1 MWEYPI
7 ARAYADARI
16 VKIAGGSIEIMKHI
30 IGRQLFADNTS
41 RDKDAILNG
50 VAGVNPVLRSS
61 STMSPFDLS
70 APTCSPASASS
81 SPAAA
86 PAWARSWRA
95 SSSRHG
101 AAVHICGRR
110 EGVLQ
115 AGGDRA
121 AGERAAHGGS
131 AQYHICDVRDAE
143 QIEAM
148 VERIWA
154 GGPLTG
160 LVNNAAANFISP
172 SVDISPR
179 GFAAVRSTV
188 MDGALFA
195 TLACGRRWIA
205 QGLPGSVV
213 SMLVTWVWTG
223 SAYVLPSTMAKTA
236 VHAMTM
242 SLAVEWGKHNIRVNA
257 VAPGPFP
264 TESAWEKLAPIPKAN
279 VGAASADE
287 VPMGRFGSMHE
298 LCNLLTFLQADG
310 CEYLTGQNIAIDG
323 GHHLAAPSTFAA
335 LGKLTPRG
343 LGRSQGAGAGRAEQ
357 EKAQRSAG

>member
-1 MWEYPI
+1 
-7 ARAYADARI
+7 
-16 VKIAGGSIEIMKHI
+16 
-30 IGRQLFADNTS
+30 
-41 RDKDAILNG
+41 
-50 VAGVNPVLRSS
+50 
-61 STMSPFDLS
+61 
-70 APTCSPASASS
+70 
-81 SPAAA
+81 
-86 PAWARSWRA
+86 
-95 SSSRHG
+95 
-101 AAVHICGRR
+101 
-110 EGVLQ
+110 VLQ
-115 AGGDRA
+115 QAVA
-121 AGERAAHGGS
+121 ELNQAAAHGGR
-131 AQYHICDVRDAE
+131 AEHHVCDVREAD

-148 VERIWA
+148 VGRIWA

-287 VPMGRFGSMHE
+287 VPMGRFGRMPE

-335 LGKLTPRG
+335 LGKLTPEDWAEAKALVR
-343 LGRSQGAGAGRAEQ
+343 GRAEQ
-357 EKAQRSAG
+357 EKAQRSTG

>member
-1 MWEYPI
+1 MTPSTF
-7 ARAYADARI
+7 RADVLAGKRI
-16 VKIAGGSIEIMKHI
+16 LVTGGGTGLGKELS
-30 IGRQLFADNTS
+30 RQFAS
-41 RDKDAILNG
+41 QG
-50 VAGVNPVLRSS
+50 
-61 STMSPFDLS
+61 
-70 APTCSPASASS
+70 AS
-81 SPAAA
+81 
-86 PAWARSWRA
+86 
-95 SSSRHG
+95 
-101 AAVHICGRR
+101 VHICGRR
-110 EGVLQ
+110 ENVLQ
-115 AGGDRA
+115 ATV
-121 AGERAAHGGS
+121 EELNTTAAHGGKV
-131 AQYHICDVRDAE
+131 AYHICDVREAE

-148 VERIWA
+148 VEGIWKE
-154 GGPLTG
+154 GPLTG

-188 MDGALFA
+188 MDGALFS
-195 TLACGRRWIA
+195 TLACGRRWIE

-279 VGAASADE
+279 VGAASDEE
-287 VPMGRFGSMHE
+287 VPMGRFGKMHE

-335 LGKLTPRG
+335 LGKLTPEDWAEAKAIVR
-343 LGRSQGAGAGRAEQ
+343 GRAEK
-357 EKAQRSAG
+357 EKAQRTAG

>member
-1 MWEYPI
+1 MNPSTF
-7 ARAYADARI
+7 RADVLAGKRI
-16 VKIAGGSIEIMKHI
+16 LVTGGGTGLGKELS
-30 IGRQLFADNTS
+30 RQF
-41 RDKDAILNG
+41 
-50 VAGVNPVLRSS
+50 VA
-61 STMSPFDLS
+61 
-70 APTCSPASASS
+70 
-81 SPAAA
+81 
-86 PAWARSWRA
+86 
-95 SSSRHG
+95 HG

-115 AGGDRA
+115 QA
-121 AGERAAHGGS
+121 AAELREAAQHGGRIET
-131 AQYHICDVRDAE
+131 HVCDVREAD

-160 LVNNAAANFISP
+160 LVNNAAANFIAP
-172 SVDISPR
+172 SAEISPR

-195 TLACGRRWIA
+195 TLACGKRWIA
-205 QGLPGSVV
+205 GGLPGSVV

-242 SLAVEWGKHNIRVNA
+242 SLAVEWGRHGIRVNA

-287 VPMGRFGSMHE
+287 VPMQRFGRMHE

-310 CEYLTGQNIAIDG
+310 CEYLTGQTIAIDG

-335 LGKLTPRG
+335 LGKLTPEDWAEAKA
-343 LGRSQGAGAGRAEQ
+343 LVRAKA
-357 EKAQRSAG
+357 EKEKQQRSVG

>member
-1 MWEYPI
+1 VTPSTFRADVLSGKRILVTGGGTGLGKEL
-7 ARAYADARI
+7 AR
-16 VKIAGGSIEIMKHI
+16 H
-30 IGRQLFADNTS
+30 FA
-41 RDKDAILNG
+41 A
-50 VAGVNPVLRSS
+50 
-61 STMSPFDLS
+61 
-70 APTCSPASASS
+70 
-81 SPAAA
+81 
-86 PAWARSWRA
+86 
-95 SSSRHG
+95 HG
-101 AAVHICGRR
+101 AAVYICGRR

-115 AGGDRA
+115 QAVAELNEA
-121 AGERAAHGGS
+121 AQHGGS
-131 AQYHICDVRDAE
+131 VQYRLCDVRDAD

-148 VERIWA
+148 VEGIWA
-154 GGPLTG
+154 DGPLTG

-172 SVDISPR
+172 SADISPR

-188 MDGALFA
+188 MDGALYA

-223 SAYVLPSTMAKTA
+223 SAYVLPSAMAKTA

-242 SLAVEWGKHNIRVNA
+242 SLAVEWGRHNIRVNA

-287 VPMGRFGSMHE
+287 VPMQRYGRMHE
-298 LCNLLTFLQADG
+298 LANLLTFLQADG

-335 LGKLTPRG
+335 LGKLTADDWAEAKA
-343 LGRSQGAGAGRAEQ
+343 LVRSRAEQ
-357 EKAQRSAG
+357 EKAQRSTG

>member
-1 MWEYPI
+1 MSPI
-7 ARAYADARI
+7 GKQTPFREDVLAGKRILITGGGTGLGKELARAF
-16 VKIAGGSIEIMKHI
+16 VS
-30 IGRQLFADNTS
+30 Q
-41 RDKDAILNG
+41 
-50 VAGVNPVLRSS
+50 
-61 STMSPFDLS
+61 
-70 APTCSPASASS
+70 
-81 SPAAA
+81 
-86 PAWARSWRA
+86 
-95 SSSRHG
+95 G
-101 AAVHICGRR
+101 ATVYICGRR
-110 EGVLQ
+110 QAVL
-115 AGGDRA
+115 DA
-121 AGERAAHGGS
+121 AVAELMQSAAHGGRVES
-131 AQYHICDVRDAE
+131 AICDVRDAD

-148 VERIWA
+148 VERFWQD
-154 GGPLTG
+154 GPLTG

-242 SLAVEWGKHNIRVNA
+242 SLAVEWGRHNIRVNA

-279 VGAASADE
+279 VGAASAE
-287 VPMGRFGSMHE
+287 QVPLGRYGRMPE
-298 LCNLLTFLQADG
+298 LCNLLTFLQSDACD
-310 CEYLTGQNIAIDG
+310 YITGANIAIDG
-323 GHHLAAPSTFAA
+323 GHHLAAPSTFAE
-335 LGKLTPRG
+335 LGKLTPEDWAEAKTLVRG
-343 LGRSQGAGAGRAEQ
+343 KAEQ

>member
-1 MWEYPI
+1 MTTPSTFRADVLAGKRILITGGGTGLGKEL
-7 ARAYADARI
+7 AR
-16 VKIAGGSIEIMKHI
+16 H
-30 IGRQLFADNTS
+30 F
-41 RDKDAILNG
+41 
-50 VAGVNPVLRSS
+50 VA
-61 STMSPFDLS
+61 
-70 APTCSPASASS
+70 
-81 SPAAA
+81 
-86 PAWARSWRA
+86 
-95 SSSRHG
+95 HG
-101 AAVHICGRR
+101 ASVHVCGRR
-110 EGVLQ
+110 EAVLAQ
-115 AGGDRA
+115 TVAELRA
-121 AGERAAHGGS
+121 AAQHGGN
-131 AQYHICDVRDAE
+131 AEHHVCDVREAE

-148 VERIWA
+148 VDRIWA

-172 SVDISPR
+172 STDISPR

-188 MDGALFA
+188 MDGALFS

-287 VPMGRFGSMHE
+287 VPMGRFGRMPE

-335 LGKLTPRG
+335 LGKLTAEDWAEAKAIVR
-343 LGRSQGAGAGRAEQ
+343 GRAER
-357 EKAQRSAG
+357 EKQQRSVG

>member
-1 MWEYPI
+1 M
-7 ARAYADARI
+7 
-16 VKIAGGSIEIMKHI
+16 
-30 IGRQLFADNTS
+30 
-41 RDKDAILNG
+41 
-50 VAGVNPVLRSS
+50 SS
-61 STMSPFDLS
+61 STFRADVL
-70 APTCSPASASS
+70 AGKRILITGGGTGLGKEL
-81 SPAAA
+81 
-86 PAWARSWRA
+86 ARA
-95 SSSRHG
+95 FVAHG
-101 AAVHICGRR
+101 ASVHICGRR
-110 EGVLQ
+110 EAVLRQ
-115 AGGDRA
+115 AVA
-121 AGERAAHGGS
+121 ELSAHAQHGGKIEH
-131 AQYHICDVRDAE
+131 HICDVREAE

-148 VERIWA
+148 VDRIWT

-160 LVNNAAANFISP
+160 LINNAAANFIAP

-195 TLACGRRWIA
+195 TLACGKRWIA

-223 SAYVLPSTMAKTA
+223 SAYVLPSAMAKSA

-287 VPMGRFGSMHE
+287 VPMQRFGRMPE

-310 CEYLTGQNIAIDG
+310 CAYLTGQNIAIDG

-335 LGKLTPRG
+335 LGQLTPEDW
-343 LGRSQGAGAGRAEQ
+343 AEAKAVVRARTEK
-357 EKAQRSAG
+357 EKAQRSTG

>member
-1 MWEYPI
+1 MPVTDKHPFRDDVLKGKRILITGGGTGLGKEL
-7 ARAYADARI
+7 ARAF
-16 VKIAGGSIEIMKHI
+16 VS
-30 IGRQLFADNTS
+30 Q
-41 RDKDAILNG
+41 
-50 VAGVNPVLRSS
+50 
-61 STMSPFDLS
+61 
-70 APTCSPASASS
+70 
-81 SPAAA
+81 
-86 PAWARSWRA
+86 
-95 SSSRHG
+95 G
-101 AAVHICGRR
+101 AAVYICGRR
-110 EGVLQ
+110 EAVLEGAVAELMQ
-115 AGGDRA
+115 SA
-121 AGERAAHGGS
+121 AQGGS
-131 AQYHICDVRDAE
+131 VAYSICDVREAD

-148 VERIWA
+148 VEKIWQD
-154 GGPLTG
+154 GPLTG

-242 SLAVEWGKHNIRVNA
+242 SLAVEWGRHNIRVNA

-279 VGAASADE
+279 VGAASADQ
-287 VPMGRFGSMHE
+287 VPLGRFGRMPE
-298 LCNLLTFLQADG
+298 LCNLLTFLQSDG
-310 CEYLTGQNIAIDG
+310 CDYITGANIAIDG
-323 GHHLAAPSTFAA
+323 GHHLAAPSTFAE
-335 LGKLTPRG
+335 LGKLTPEDWAEAKSLVR
-343 LGRSQGAGAGRAEQ
+343 GRAEQ
-357 EKAQRSAG
+357 EKSQRSAG

>member
-1 MWEYPI
+1 MTTTP
-7 ARAYADARI
+7 RGPFRDDALAGKRI
-16 VKIAGGSIEIMKHI
+16 LITGGGTGLGKELAKS
-30 IGRQLFADNTS
+30 F
-41 RDKDAILNG
+41 
-50 VAGVNPVLRSS
+50 VA
-61 STMSPFDLS
+61 
-70 APTCSPASASS
+70 
-81 SPAAA
+81 
-86 PAWARSWRA
+86 
-95 SSSRHG
+95 HG

-115 AGGDRA
+115 EAVA
-121 AGERAAHGGS
+121 ELKPVAAHGGTIDH
-131 AQYHICDVRDAE
+131 QICDVRDAA
-143 QIEAM
+143 QIDAM

-172 SVDISPR
+172 SIDISPR
-179 GFAAVRSTV
+179 GFEAVRSTV
-188 MDGALFA
+188 MDGALHA

-223 SAYVLPSTMAKTA
+223 SAYVLPSVMAKTA

-242 SLAVEWGKHNIRVNA
+242 SLAVEWGRHNIRVNA

-279 VGAASADE
+279 VGAASADK
-287 VPMGRFGSMHE
+287 VPLGRFGRMDE
-298 LCNLLTFLQADG
+298 LCNLLMFLQADG
-310 CEYLTGQNIAIDG
+310 CDYLTGQNIAIDG
-323 GHHLAAPSTFAA
+323 GHHLASPSTFAELGA
-335 LGKLTPRG
+335 LTAEDWAEAKRLV
-343 LGRSQGAGAGRAEQ
+343 RAKAVQ